1 MSTPSDAPSS
11 PSNYA
16 DVTPHSRGPAPYD
29 IQAPMED
36 LSAVTAAAGR
46 ESGAG
51 IVYPVSGRQSD
62 TANLI
67 MSPPGYEDFDIF
79 GGYAGGGGETWPV
92 DVGPPGT

>member
-1 MSTPSDAPSS
+1 
-11 PSNYA
+11 
-16 DVTPHSRGPAPYD
+16 
-29 IQAPMED
+29 
-36 LSAVTAAAGR
+36 
-46 ESGAG
+46 
-51 IVYPVSGRQSD
+51 VYPVSGRQSD